1 MNLIQINNLTKE
13 FNGKTLF
20 KNVNL
25 TISDKNKYA
34 LIGQNGAGKST
45 LIKIILGIESSTA
58 GKVITNNQIKIGYL
72 PQNPNFNSQ
81 KTVWDEMLDAVQDL
95 VSEEKEINRLE
106 KVIAQ
111 GSENPDYQK
120 ALNKYDYLQNDFLN
134 KNGYAYSSNIRS
146 MLHIFHF
153 KQEDYNRKVNS
164 FSGGQ
169 KTQLAFIKLLLQNPD
184 LLILDEPTN
193 HLDIDTLVW
202 LEDYLTNYSG
212 AVLIV
217 SHDRFFLDKV
227 VDNIYDL
234 RNKTISFYKGNY
246 SSYLQQYDQ
255 RLQTQIKQYNKQ
267 QKEINKLQTFIN
279 KNIVRSST
287 SKQAQAR
294 RKKLEKMEVIQAP
307 QTKNRQMHISFSP
320 NENSGKEV
328 LKVEN
333 LSIGYNNQIL
343 ANNINFLIK
352 KQHIV
357 GIIGP
362 NGIGKSTLLKT
373 IMHSINPLN
382 GSIKLGANVSIGY
395 YDQEQLNLNNKKT
408 VLNEVWDDHP
418 LLPETD
424 IRNILGSFLFSGDDV
439 KKYVSELSGGE
450 KARLSLTKLSLNH
463 DNFLILDEPT
473 NHLDIDARQILENT
487 LVNFSGTILFVSHD
501 RYFINQ
507 IATDIIEINNNS
519 AKFYP
524 GNYNDYLIEKEKE
537 LNNSNNKNS
546 KEHNY
551 KTNKENKPIDKE
563 KQREIRKIKRQ
574 IDQKE
579 KIINE
584 ATKIKKNIESQMQ
597 NPQFSSDIK
606 KLTDLQTKLNE
617 QTKIIDEN
625 ENEWLDLSNKLEQL
639 NLNN

>member
-153 KQEDYNRKVNS
+153 KQEDYDRKVNS

-267 QKEINKLQTFIN
+267 QKEINKLQNFIN

-294 RKKLEKMEVIQAP
+294 RKKLEKMEIIQAP
-307 QTKNRQMHISFSP
+307 QTKNKQMHISFSP
-320 NENSGKEV
+320 NEDSGKEV

-343 ANNINFLIK
+343 ASNINFLIK

-373 IMHSINPLN
+373 IMNSINPLN

-439 KKYVSELSGGE
+439 KKYVSDLSGGE

-597 NPQFSSDIK
+597 NPQFSSDVK

>member
-72 PQNPNFNSQ
+72 PQNPNFNYQ

-320 NENSGKEV
+320 NEDSGKEV

>member
-72 PQNPNFNSQ
+72 PQNPNFNYQ

-320 NENSGKEV
+320 NEDSGKEV

-343 ANNINFLIK
+343 TSNINFLIK

-418 LLPETD
+418 LMPETD

-597 NPQFSSDIK
+597 NPQFSSDVK

>member
-72 PQNPNFNSQ
+72 PQNPNFNYQ

-320 NENSGKEV
+320 NEDSGKEV

-343 ANNINFLIK
+343 TSNINFLIK

-418 LLPETD
+418 LMPETD

-597 NPQFSSDIK
+597 NPQFSSDVK
-606 KLTDLQTKLNE
+606 KLTDLQTKLND
-617 QTKIIDEN
+617 KR
-625 ENEWLDLSNKLEQL
+625 W
-639 NLNN
+639 

>member
-320 NENSGKEV
+320 NEDSGKEV

-597 NPQFSSDIK
+597 NPQFSSDVK

>member
-320 NENSGKEV
+320 NEDSGKEV

-418 LLPETD
+418 LMPETD

-597 NPQFSSDIK
+597 NPQFSSDVK

>member
-320 NENSGKEV
+320 NEDSGKEV

-343 ANNINFLIK
+343 TSNINFLIK

-418 LLPETD
+418 LMPETD

-463 DNFLILDEPT
+463 DNFLILDEPA

-597 NPQFSSDIK
+597 NPQFSSDVK

>member
-72 PQNPNFNSQ
+72 PQNPNFNYQ

-320 NENSGKEV
+320 NEDSGKEV

-343 ANNINFLIK
+343 TSNINFLIK

-418 LLPETD
+418 LMPETD

-597 NPQFSSDIK
+597 NPQFSSDVK
-606 KLTDLQTKLNE
+606 KLTDLQTKLND
-617 QTKIIDEN
+617 KR
-625 ENEWLDLSNKLEQL
+625 
-639 NLNN
+639 

>member
-13 FNGKTLF
+13 FNGKALF

-72 PQNPNFNSQ
+72 PQNPNFNSP

-212 AVLIV
+212 DVLIF

-227 VDNIYDL
+227 VDNIYNL

-267 QKEINKLQTFIN
+267 QKEINKLQNFIN

-294 RKKLEKMEVIQAP
+294 RKKLEKMEIIQAP
-307 QTKNRQMHISFSP
+307 QTKNKQMHISFSP
-320 NENSGKEV
+320 NEDSGKEV

-343 ANNINFLIK
+343 ASNINFLIK

-373 IMHSINPLN
+373 IMNSINPLN

-597 NPQFSSDIK
+597 NPQFSSDVK

>member
-13 FNGKTLF
+13 FNGKALF

-72 PQNPNFNSQ
+72 PQNPNFNSP

-212 AVLIV
+212 DVLIV

-267 QKEINKLQTFIN
+267 QKEINKLQNFIN

-294 RKKLEKMEVIQAP
+294 RKKLEKMEIIQAP
-307 QTKNRQMHISFSP
+307 QTKNKQMHISFSP
-320 NENSGKEV
+320 NEDSGKEV

-343 ANNINFLIK
+343 ASNINFLIK

-373 IMHSINPLN
+373 IMNSINPLN

-597 NPQFSSDIK
+597 NPQFSSDVK

>member
-72 PQNPNFNSQ
+72 PQNPNFNFQ

-320 NENSGKEV
+320 NEDSGKEV

>member
-1 MNLIQINNLTKE
+1 MNLIQIHNLTKE

-320 NENSGKEV
+320 NEDSGKEV

-343 ANNINFLIK
+343 TSNINFLIK

-418 LLPETD
+418 LMPETD

-597 NPQFSSDIK
+597 NPQFSSDVK

>member
-13 FNGKTLF
+13 FNGKALF

-72 PQNPNFNSQ
+72 PQNPNFNSP

-267 QKEINKLQTFIN
+267 QKEINKLQNFIN

-294 RKKLEKMEVIQAP
+294 RKKLEKMEIIQAP
-307 QTKNRQMHISFSP
+307 QTKNKQMHISFSP
-320 NENSGKEV
+320 NEDSGKEV

-343 ANNINFLIK
+343 ASNINFLIK

-373 IMHSINPLN
+373 IMNSINPLN

-597 NPQFSSDIK
+597 NPQFSSDVK

>member
-320 NENSGKEV
+320 NEDSGKEV

-563 KQREIRKIKRQ
+563 KQREIRKIKSQ

>member
-1 MNLIQINNLTKE
+1 M
-13 FNGKTLF
+13 
-20 KNVNL
+20 
-25 TISDKNKYA
+25 S
-34 LIGQNGAGKST
+34 
-45 LIKIILGIESSTA
+45 
-58 GKVITNNQIKIGYL
+58 
-72 PQNPNFNSQ
+72 
-81 KTVWDEMLDAVQDL
+81 
-95 VSEEKEINRLE
+95 RC
-106 KVIAQ
+106 
-111 GSENPDYQK
+111 
-120 ALNKYDYLQNDFLN
+120 
-134 KNGYAYSSNIRS
+134 
-146 MLHIFHF
+146 
-153 KQEDYNRKVNS
+153 ED
-164 FSGGQ
+164 
-169 KTQLAFIKLLLQNPD
+169 
-184 LLILDEPTN
+184 
-193 HLDIDTLVW
+193 
-202 LEDYLTNYSG
+202 
-212 AVLIV
+212 
-217 SHDRFFLDKV
+217 
-227 VDNIYDL
+227 
-234 RNKTISFYKGNY
+234 
-246 SSYLQQYDQ
+246 
-255 RLQTQIKQYNKQ
+255 
-267 QKEINKLQTFIN
+267 
-279 KNIVRSST
+279 
-287 SKQAQAR
+287 
-294 RKKLEKMEVIQAP
+294 
-307 QTKNRQMHISFSP
+307 
-320 NENSGKEV
+320 SGKEV

-343 ANNINFLIK
+343 TSNINFLIK

-418 LLPETD
+418 LMPETD

-584 ATKIKKNIESQMQ
+584 AT
-597 NPQFSSDIK
+597 
-606 KLTDLQTKLNE
+606 T
-617 QTKIIDEN
+617 
-625 ENEWLDLSNKLEQL
+625 
-639 NLNN
+639 

>member
-72 PQNPNFNSQ
+72 PQNLNFNSQ
-81 KTVWDEMLDAVQDL
+81 KAVWDEMLDAVQDL

-267 QKEINKLQTFIN
+267 QKEINKLQNFIN

-320 NENSGKEV
+320 NEDSGKEV

-343 ANNINFLIK
+343 ASNINFLIK

-597 NPQFSSDIK
+597 NPQFSSDVK

>member
-320 NENSGKEV
+320 NEDSGKEV

-343 ANNINFLIK
+343 ASNINFLIK

-597 NPQFSSDIK
+597 NPQFSSDVK